1 MVGLELPG
9 QGARW
14 RAVTTPAHAA
24 PGTYAHFKTF
34 PGRGTLGRH
43 GPKAQPQAICPPG
56 FSCPW
61 PGSQEHQGF
70 KTIFSS

>member
-43 GPKAQPQAICPPG
+43 GPKAQPQAMPPRVLLSVAW
-56 FSCPW
+56 FSGT
-61 PGSQEHQGF
+61 PGL
-70 KTIFSS
+70 